1 MRVMAKTKTTSNPR
15 TVPLLAALAIAGVA
29 SALPGGGLA
38 LQPRAGAPLRAL
50 TALERARFD
59 LGAQLYSTPI
69 PSIEGMGPIFNKT
82 NCVSCHSTPQGGWGN
97 AAVTHFG
104 IVDEKG
110 FFSMVPG
117 EAQSLLQ
124 DFAVSEACKEL
135 LPDEATFTA
144 TRVTNS
150 SMAFGMV
157 EAIPDAD
164 IAALEDPEDADGD
177 GISGR
182 VHWVRPLEDPEGPL
196 RAGRFGWKAQVAT
209 VLTFSADAARN
220 EMGFTNRLLP
230 TENAPNNDAA
240 RLSGCDPMPDPED
253 VPDTEGLAFI
263 DRVTDFQRYLA
274 VPPQTPKSGMAGEA
288 IFVSVGCAR
297 CHVPEWTTSS
307 SASLEEALRG
317 KVIRP
322 YSDFLLHDM
331 GILGDG
337 VSEGNAGELEMR
349 TPTLW
354 NLRTRDPMLH
364 NGAAAGGTF
373 SERVRTAIALHG
385 PYGEGAAS
393 AEAFSLLPEADKERM
408 VAFLDSLGRL
418 EFDANGD
425 GHVDQFDL
433 PSFRAAF
440 GQATN
445 PNLPSALHD
454 IDQNGIVDAVDLAML
469 VEAYEPVET
478 GSADCNGNGVA
489 DVRDIATGTSA
500 DADLDGIP
508 DDCGACPAD
517 LDRNGAVNGDDLGI
531 MLGAW
536 GTANPVADLDGNG
549 AVNGD
554 DLGILLGAWGPCP

>member
-1 MRVMAKTKTTSNPR
+1 
-15 TVPLLAALAIAGVA
+15 
-29 SALPGGGLA
+29 
-38 LQPRAGAPLRAL
+38 
-50 TALERARFD
+50 
-59 LGAQLYSTPI
+59 
-69 PSIEGMGPIFNKT
+69 
-82 NCVSCHSTPQGGWGN
+82 
-97 AAVTHFG
+97 VTHFG

>member
-1 MRVMAKTKTTSNPR
+1 MTQTTTS
-15 TVPLLAALAIAGVA
+15 TIVALAVA
-29 SALPGGGLA
+29 MLAIVGTACALPGGLE
-38 LQPRAGAPLRAL
+38 LQPKAGSPLREL
-50 TALERARFD
+50 TVLQRARFE

-69 PSIEGMGPIFNKT
+69 PASEGMGPIFNMT
-82 NCVSCHSTPQGGWGN
+82 NCVSCHSTPRGGWGN

-110 FFSMVPG
+110 LFHLVPG
-117 EAQSLLQ
+117 ESQSLLQ
-124 DFAVSEACKEL
+124 DFAVSQACKEL
-135 LPDEATFTA
+135 LPDSATFTA

-164 IAALEDPEDADGD
+164 IAALADPGDADGD

-182 VHWVRPLEDPEGPL
+182 VRWVHPLEDPQGPL

-220 EMGFTNRLLP
+220 EMGLTNRLIP
-230 TENAPNNDAA
+230 TENAPNNDVG
-240 RLSGCDPMPDPED
+240 RLAGCDPIPDPED
-253 VPDTEGLAFI
+253 VPDDEGQAFI

-274 VPPQTPKSGMAGEA
+274 VPPQTPRAGMAGES

-307 SASLEEALRG
+307 SPSMETALRG

-331 GILGDG
+331 GLLGDG
-337 VSEGNAGELEMR
+337 VTDGYAGELEMR

-393 AEAFSLLPEADKERM
+393 AEAFASLPEADKARL

-425 GHVDQFDL
+425 GHVDPLDL

-440 GQATN
+440 GQTTN
-445 PNLPSALHD
+445 PNLPSAVHD
-454 IDQNGIVDAVDLAML
+454 IDQDGVVDGVDLEML
-469 VEAYEPVET
+469 VQAYEPAQT
-478 GSADCNGNGVA
+478 GNADCNRNGIA

-508 DDCGACPAD
+508 DSCTSCRAD
-517 LDRNGAVNGDDLGI
+517 LNADDTVNGI
-531 MLGAW
+531 
-536 GTANPVADLDGNG
+536 
-549 AVNGD
+549 
-554 DLGILLGAWGPCP
+554 DLGILLGAWGACP

>member
-1 MRVMAKTKTTSNPR
+1 MTETTKTLTIASLVAAMAVAA
-15 TVPLLAALAIAGVA
+15 VPCALADG
-29 SALPGGGLA
+29 ALE
-38 LQPRAGAPLRAL
+38 LQPKAGSPLRGL
-50 TALERARFD
+50 TAQQLARFD
-59 LGAQLYSTPI
+59 LGAHLYSTPI
-69 PSIEGMGPIFNKT
+69 PALQGMGPIFNKT
-82 NCVSCHSTPQGGWGN
+82 NCVSCHSTPRGGWGN

-104 IVDEKG
+104 VVDEKG
-110 FFSMVPG
+110 FFHLVSG
-117 EAQSLLQ
+117 ESQSLLQ
-124 DFAVSEACKEL
+124 DFAVSEGCKEHV
-135 LPDEATFTA
+135 PDEATFTA

-164 IAALEDPEDADGD
+164 IAARADPEDADGD

-182 VHWVRPLEDPEGPL
+182 VHWVQPLEDPEGPL

-220 EMGFTNRLLP
+220 EMGITNRLIP

-240 RLSGCDPMPDPED
+240 RLAGCDPVPDPED
-253 VPDTEGLAFI
+253 VPDPEGLAFI

-274 VPPQTPKSGMAGEA
+274 VPPQTPKAGMAGEA

-297 CHVPEWTTSS
+297 CHVPEWSTSS
-307 SASLEEALRG
+307 SAALEPALRG

-331 GILGDG
+331 GLLGDG
-337 VSEGNAGELEMR
+337 VTDGYAGELEMR

-364 NGAAAGGTF
+364 SGAASGGTF
-373 SERVRTAIALHG
+373 SERIRTAIALHG

-393 AEAFSLLPEADKERM
+393 AEAFAMLPEADKERV

-418 EFDANGD
+418 EFDATGD
-425 GHVDQFDL
+425 GHVDQLDL

-440 GQATN
+440 GQPTN
-445 PNLPSALHD
+445 PNLPSAVHD
-454 IDQNGIVDAVDLAML
+454 IDQSGIVDAVDLAML
-469 VEAYEPVET
+469 VEAYESPET
-478 GSADCNGNGVA
+478 GGADCNGNGIA

-508 DDCGACPAD
+508 DDCVACRAD

-536 GTANPVADLDGNG
+536 GTASAVADLDANG
-549 AVNGD
+549 VVNGD
-554 DLGILLGAWGPCP
+554 DLGIMLGAWGPCP

>member
-1 MRVMAKTKTTSNPR
+1 MTQTTTITNMAALMAS
-15 TVPLLAALAIAGVA
+15 LAIAGA
-29 SALPGGGLA
+29 GHAMPGGVLE
-38 LQPRAGAPLRAL
+38 LQPKAGSPLRDL
-50 TALERARFD
+50 TAPQRARFE

-69 PSIEGMGPIFNKT
+69 PALEGMGPIFNKT
-82 NCVSCHSTPQGGWGN
+82 NCVSCHSTPRGGWGN

-110 FFSMVPG
+110 FFHLVPG
-117 EAQSLLQ
+117 ESQSLLQ
-124 DFAVSEACKEL
+124 DFAVSEACKEHV
-135 LPDEATFTA
+135 PDQATFTA

-164 IAALEDPEDADGD
+164 IAALADPVDADGD

-182 VHWVRPLEDPEGPL
+182 VHWVHPLEDPEGPL

-209 VLTFSADAARN
+209 VLTFSGDAARN
-220 EMGFTNRLLP
+220 EMGITNRLIP
-230 TENAPNNDAA
+230 TENAPNNDAS
-240 RLSGCDPMPDPED
+240 RLAGCDPVPDPED
-253 VPDTEGLAFI
+253 VPDGEGLAFI

-274 VPPQTPKSGMAGEA
+274 VPPQTPKSGMAGES

-297 CHVPEWTTSS
+297 CHVPEWTTST
-307 SASLEEALRG
+307 AAALEPALRG

-331 GILGDG
+331 GLLGDG
-337 VSEGNAGELEMR
+337 VTDGYAGELEMR

-364 NGAAAGGTF
+364 SGAASGGTF

-393 AEAFSLLPEADKERM
+393 AEAFSMLAEADKERL

-418 EFDANGD
+418 EFDATGD
-425 GHVDQFDL
+425 GHVDPLDL

-445 PNLPSALHD
+445 PNLPSAVHD

-469 VEAYEPVET
+469 VQAYEAVET
-478 GSADCNGNGVA
+478 GNADCNGNGIA

-500 DADLDGIP
+500 DANLDGIP
-508 DDCGACPAD
+508 DDCVACPAD
-517 LDRNGAVNGDDLGI
+517 LDDNGAVNGDDLGI

-536 GTANPVADLDGNG
+536 GTSSAVADLDGNG

>member
-1 MRVMAKTKTTSNPR
+1 MPKTKTTNPR
-15 TVPLLAALAIAGVA
+15 TVPVLAALAMAGVA
-29 SALPGGGLA
+29 SALPGGGLE

-69 PSIEGMGPIFNKT
+69 PAIEGMGPIFNKT

-97 AAVTHFG
+97 ATVTHFG

-117 EAQSLLQ
+117 ESQSLLQ
-124 DFAVSEACKEL
+124 DFAVSEACREL

-230 TENAPNNDAA
+230 TENAPNNDTD
-240 RLSGCDPMPDPED
+240 RLAGCDPMPDPED
-253 VPDTEGLAFI
+253 VPDAEGLAFI

-297 CHVPEWTTSS
+297 CHVPEWTTSN

-364 NGAAAGGTF
+364 SGAAAGGTF

-393 AEAFSLLPEADKERM
+393 AEAFSGLTEADKERL

-425 GHVDQFDL
+425 GHVDQLDL

-445 PNLPSALHD
+445 PNLPSAVHD
-454 IDQNGIVDAVDLAML
+454 IDENGIVDAVDLEML

-500 DADLDGIP
+500 DQNLDGVP
-508 DDCGACPAD
+508 DECIACRAD
-517 LDRNGAVNGDDLGI
+517 LDR
-531 MLGAW
+531 
-536 GTANPVADLDGNG
+536 NG

-554 DLGILLGAWGPCP
+554 DLGILLGAWGTANPVADLDANGVVDGDDLGIMLGAWGPCP

>member
-1 MRVMAKTKTTSNPR
+1 
-15 TVPLLAALAIAGVA
+15 
-29 SALPGGGLA
+29 
-38 LQPRAGAPLRAL
+38 
-50 TALERARFD
+50 
-59 LGAQLYSTPI
+59 
-69 PSIEGMGPIFNKT
+69 
-82 NCVSCHSTPQGGWGN
+82 
-97 AAVTHFG
+97 
-104 IVDEKG
+104 
-110 FFSMVPG
+110 
-117 EAQSLLQ
+117 
-124 DFAVSEACKEL
+124 
-135 LPDEATFTA
+135 
-144 TRVTNS
+144 
-150 SMAFGMV
+150 
-157 EAIPDAD
+157 
-164 IAALEDPEDADGD
+164 
-177 GISGR
+177 
-182 VHWVRPLEDPEGPL
+182 
-196 RAGRFGWKAQVAT
+196 
-209 VLTFSADAARN
+209 
-220 EMGFTNRLLP
+220 
-230 TENAPNNDAA
+230 
-240 RLSGCDPMPDPED
+240 
-253 VPDTEGLAFI
+253 
-263 DRVTDFQRYLA
+263 VTDFQRYLA